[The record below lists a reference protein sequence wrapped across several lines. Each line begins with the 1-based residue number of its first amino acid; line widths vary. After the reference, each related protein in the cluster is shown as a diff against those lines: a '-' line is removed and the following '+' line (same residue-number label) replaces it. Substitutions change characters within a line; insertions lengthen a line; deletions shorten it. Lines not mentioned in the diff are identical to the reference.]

1 MAKDSSKPA
10 RIRLSDDWIR
20 CTVILLISIMFR
32 IADKLENVR
41 LRIKKATISAGRLTD
56 EVELLP
62 VSKKHSAE
70 SVLEAFDAGCRAF
83 GENYVSEA
91 VEKQQKL
98 AVLDPSK
105 ASDISWYFIGPVQ
118 SNKTRLIAEHFDWVQ
133 SVDRLKIA
141 QRLNDQRPENLPPLN
156 ICIQVN
162 IDNEESKSGLSI
174 AEIEG
179 FAEVVSDF
187 PNLRLRG
194 LMAIPSVQSDDEAL
208 GASMAKLQQTYLSL
222 KAEYESVDTLS
233 MGMSSDIELAIQY
246 GSTMVRVGTAIF
258 GARTATE

>member
-1 MAKDSSKPA
+1 
-10 RIRLSDDWIR
+10 
-20 CTVILLISIMFR
+20 MFR

-91 VEKQQKL
+91 VEKQQQL
-98 AVLDPSK
+98 AVLDSDK
-105 ASDISWYFIGPVQ
+105 AAEISWYFIGPVQ

-133 SVDRLKIA
+133 SLDRLKIA
-141 QRLNDQRPENLPPLN
+141 QRLNDQRPKELGPLN

-162 IDNEESKSGLSI
+162 IDNEESKSGLSVD
-174 AEIEG
+174 EIER
-179 FAEVVSDF
+179 FAESISHF

-194 LMAIPSVQSDDEAL
+194 LMAIPSAHSDDQTL
-208 GASMAKLQQTYLSL
+208 SASMAKLQQAFLVL

-233 MGMSSDIELAIQY
+233 MGMSSDIELAIKN

-258 GARTATE
+258 GARTSTE

>member
-1 MAKDSSKPA
+1 
-10 RIRLSDDWIR
+10 
-20 CTVILLISIMFR
+20 MFR

-41 LRIKKATISAGRLTD
+41 LRIKKAAISVERSPD

-70 SVLEAFDAGCRAF
+70 SVLEAFDAGCRSF
-83 GENYVSEA
+83 GENYASEA
-91 VEKQQKL
+91 VDKQQHL
-98 AVLDPSK
+98 ALLSPEK
-105 ASDISWYFIGPVQ
+105 AAEITWYFIGPVQ
-118 SNKTRLIAEHFDWVQ
+118 SNKTRLIAEHFEWVQ

-141 QRLNDQRPENLPPLN
+141 KRLSDQRPHNLPPLN

-162 IDNEESKSGLSI
+162 IDNEDTKSGLNLAELGSLAESI
-174 AEIEG
+174 R
-179 FAEVVSDF
+179 SL

-194 LMAIPSVQSDDEAL
+194 LMAIPSVQSDEEAL
-208 GASMAKLQQTYLSL
+208 AASMAKLQTAYLAL

-258 GARTATE
+258 GARTAAE